1 MGLAILVN
9 FEFFFF
15 MSDMLTMMLTCHV
28 PGMKHSISL
37 GRAFVPLIWKCGTG
51 ELWGWGTFDDLPSLE
66 LMGWGLSPLLR
77 ACVWLFLV
85 FCKVWKRRFGNV
97 LGRRDRPPNLEVLV
111 GVLALPNLE
120 VLGGFHPCLIWDV
133 EITNNG
139 CDHA

>member
-77 ACVWLFLV
+77 ACVLCV
-85 FCKVWKRRFGNV
+85 SVPGT
-97 LGRRDRPPNLEVLV
+97 LEVSRKV
-111 GVLALPNLE
+111 REEKVRERSRKAGQ
-120 VLGGFHPCLIWDV
+120 
-133 EITNNG
+133 TS
-139 CDHA
+139 